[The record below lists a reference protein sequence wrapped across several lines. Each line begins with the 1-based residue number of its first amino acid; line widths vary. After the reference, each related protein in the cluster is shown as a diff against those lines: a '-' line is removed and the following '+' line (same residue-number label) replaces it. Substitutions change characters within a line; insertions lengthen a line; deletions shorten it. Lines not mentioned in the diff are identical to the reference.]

1 MPQVGDRRGT
11 LRIYLGAAPG
21 VGKTFAMLGEG
32 HRRAARGTD
41 IVVGLVEPHGRA
53 HTAELIGDLEVIPRR
68 RLSHRGV
75 EFEEMD
81 VDALLARHPQ
91 VALVDELAH
100 TNVPGSRNEKRWQD
114 VEELLAAG
122 ITVISAV
129 NIQHL
134 ESLNDVVE
142 KITGV
147 PQRETVPDAIVR
159 SAEQVDVVDISPEA
173 LQRRMAHGN
182 IYGPDKIDA
191 ALSHYFRLG
200 NLTALRELALL
211 WVADKVDDALQL
223 YRHEHS
229 IDQTWET
236 RERVLVAITGG
247 AEGDTLIRRAA
258 RIATR
263 SNADLLALHIAR
275 SDGLSEAS
283 PASLAEQRRLVES
296 LGGSYHQVIGE
307 DIPATLMAF
316 AHAENVTQLVLG
328 ASRRSRL
335 GVILT
340 GAGIGATTTRI
351 SGDIDVHTVM
361 HELAGR
367 RHSTPELPR
376 GLSVRRRVFGA
387 GLVIVLLPLLTLLL
401 IGSRQRLNLPSDLLC
416 YLVLVVAAAL
426 VGGVY
431 PALASALVSSVLVNY
446 YFTPPLHTLTVADS
460 DNILSLIA
468 FAVVAIMVSAVV
480 EIAARRTV
488 QAARAS
494 AESETLAILAA
505 SVLGGETAVPALLD
519 RVRETFR
526 LGFVALQERSTTDES
541 FSDVSSV
548 GDPSMSA
555 DSITVPVGDRFALR
569 ASGRALAATDLRILG
584 AFAAQAATALEQ
596 QRLTDAAEAAKPLEE
611 ADRMRT
617 ALLTAVSHDL
627 RSPLASAK
635 AAVTS
640 LLGSDVAWTP
650 SEQRELLTTAD
661 ESLNRL
667 HHLVDN
673 LLDMSRLQA
682 GALAIFPQAV
692 AIAEIVPI
700 ALDSLGTAAGRVDIA
715 VPDTLPDVLA
725 DPAMLERVIAN
736 LVANALRYAPTV
748 EPLRISA
755 STHGGVVQIRVV
767 DHGPG
772 IAAQDRQRV
781 FAPFQRL
788 GDTDNTTGVGLGL
801 ALSRG
806 LMEAMGGTLQ
816 PDDTPGGGLT
826 MVLTLQAIDAPV
838 LPAERERTPR

>member
-1 MPQVGDRRGT
+1 VGERRGT

-21 VGKTFAMLGEG
+21 VGKTFAMLGEA
-32 HRRAARGTD
+32 HRRAERGTD
-41 IVVGLVEPHGRA
+41 IVIGLVETHGRG
-53 HTAELIGDLEVIPRR
+53 HTADLIGDLEVVPRR
-68 RLSHRGV
+68 LVGYRGV
-75 EFEEMD
+75 EFAEMD
-81 VDALLARHPQ
+81 IDAILARHPQ

-122 ITVISAV
+122 ITVVSTV

-134 ESLNDVVE
+134 ASLNDVVE

-147 PQRETVPDAIVR
+147 PQRETVPDAVVR

-191 ALSHYFRLG
+191 ALGHYFRLG

-258 RIATR
+258 RISAR

-283 PASLAEQRRLVES
+283 PAAIAGQRRLVES

-307 DIPATLMAF
+307 HIPETLIAF

-340 GAGIGATTTRI
+340 GAGIGATTTRL

-376 GLSVRRRVFGA
+376 GLSARRRLYGA

-401 IGSRQRLNLPSDLLC
+401 IGSRHRLNLPSDLLC

-431 PALASALVSSVLVNY
+431 PALASALISSVLVNY

-460 DNILSLIA
+460 DNILSLVA

-480 EIAARRTV
+480 EVAARRTV
-488 QAARAS
+488 QAAQAS

-505 SVLGGETAVPALLD
+505 SVLRGETAVPALLD

-526 LGFVALQERSTTDES
+526 LGFVALQERTAAGDG
-541 FSDVSSV
+541 FADVASV

-555 DSITVPVGDRFALR
+555 DAITVPVGDRFALR

-640 LLGSDVAWTP
+640 LLGSDVTWTP
-650 SEQRELLTTAD
+650 GEQRELLATAD

-682 GALAIFPQAV
+682 GALAIFPEAV
-692 AIAEIVPI
+692 SVAEVVPI
-700 ALDSLGTAAGRVDIA
+700 ALDSLGTAAGNVDII
-715 VPDTLPDVLA
+715 VPESLPEVLA

-736 LVANALRYAPTV
+736 LVANAVRYAPAAT
-748 EPLRISA
+748 PLRISA
-755 STHGGVVQIRVV
+755 STHAGVVEVRVV

-772 IAAQDRQRV
+772 IAESDRQRI

-806 LMEAMGGTLQ
+806 LMEAMGGTLH
-816 PDDTPGGGLT
+816 PEDTPGGGLT
-826 MVLTLQAIDAPV
+826 MVLTLPAIAAPV
-838 LPAERERTPR
+838 LNDEPDRTLL

>member
-53 HTAELIGDLEVIPRR
+53 HTAGLIGDLEVIPRR

-826 MVLTLQAIDAPV
+826 MVLTLQAIDVPV